1 MAKGFGQVGQ
11 LSIRVLPDT
20 RKFKDD
26 LRKALKRIERTVSAT
41 VQVGAELSR
50 GSALKLKREI
60 AALDA
65 EMKVKATVDD
75 ADEALRELGKKAD
88 RARVQ
93 VPVTVGGVDRA
104 WQTRLKRQVEDAAK
118 EVDEALKGEDLD
130 AIKAAV
136 EKLSTESQEM
146 GKVIYEAE
154 ANAVRDRRDVQVHA
168 LAVAGFGT
176 LIGLFVAAR
185 ELFSGPW
192 TGLLTAAYLAEV
204 FGPMA
209 RGTEVGLR

>member
-1 MAKGFGQVGQ
+1 MPAGRGQVGQ

-75 ADEALRELGKKAD
+75 ADEAQPGVPFLR
-88 RARVQ
+88 
-93 VPVTVGGVDRA
+93 
-104 WQTRLKRQVEDAAK
+104 VEPPGLHDLIIGACLNGQAS
-118 EVDEALKGEDLD
+118 DGE
-130 AIKAAV
+130 
-136 EKLSTESQEM
+136 EPCRRW
-146 GKVIYEAE
+146 
-154 ANAVRDRRDVQVHA
+154 VR
-168 LAVAGFGT
+168 G
-176 LIGLFVAAR
+176 
-185 ELFSGPW
+185 
-192 TGLLTAAYLAEV
+192 
-204 FGPMA
+204 
-209 RGTEVGLR
+209 

>member
-1 MAKGFGQVGQ
+1 MPAGRGQVGQ

-65 EMKVKATVDD
+65 EMKVKATIDD

-118 EVDEALKGEDLD
+118 AVEVTIPAGVDGERMRRDLRDRIALLEASMNVSVPADVHAAADWRANVERMVEEIEAL
-130 AIKAAV
+130 
-136 EKLSTESQEM
+136 S
-146 GKVIYEAE
+146 
-154 ANAVRDRRDVQVHA
+154 
-168 LAVAGFGT
+168 
-176 LIGLFVAAR
+176 LIHI
-185 ELFSGPW
+185 
-192 TGLLTAAYLAEV
+192 
-204 FGPMA
+204 
-209 RGTEVGLR
+209 